1 MEPPSTNT
9 FLIDAMTPQAG
20 FLLQKMCIEL
30 PHTIPPDKN
39 PCNYVKKIESRKRK
53 EGKTLYLKSPRTLDI
68 GIGGN
73 LLPED

>member
-20 FLLQKMCIEL
+20 FLLQKMWSEL
-30 PHTIPPDKN
+30 PHTTPPDKN
-39 PCNYVKKIESRKRK
+39 PCSYVKRIETRTGK
-53 EGKTLYLKSPRTLDI
+53 EGKTLDLRSPRTLDI
-68 GIGGN
+68 GLGGN